1 MENEVKSL
9 VLVSTPKM
17 DTLPEWT
24 LLVSNI
30 QGLSCQLDDRIVKN
44 LMIIYSWP
52 KF

>member
-1 MENEVKSL
+1 
-9 VLVSTPKM
+9 
-17 DTLPEWT
+17 
-24 LLVSNI
+24 LVSNI